1 MQWYYMVNIQM
12 LGGRRMEKAM
22 VIINPTSGKEE
33 GINYGELLT
42 EKLAGTYTVELRETQ
57 GEGDAT
63 RFARQACEEQ
73 YALVVLVGG
82 DGTVHEG
89 IEGIAEQPHRPKVAV
104 VPLGTVN
111 DFARALHIPLEAE
124 EAIAIIGERTKMV
137 DIGKVNDHYFMNL
150 VAIGMLPQ
158 AVGDVSIEQKTKMGS
173 FAYFFEGAKA
183 AISNDTFQLQLQ
195 HDNGEFDGEVMLF
208 LIALTDSVASFR
220 NIAQEAVV
228 DDGLMHCYVIKAGS
242 LLDTARVF
250 TTLFSGDF
258 SDDTSVEHFNTK
270 MVKAQSNTP
279 LSLNLDGDMIGELPA
294 TFEVLPRHIEVFAG
308 RNEEA

>member
-1 MQWYYMVNIQM
+1 MK
-12 LGGRRMEKAM
+12 KAM
-22 VIINPTSGKEE
+22 VIINPTSGKEQ
-33 GINYGELLT
+33 GVQYGDLL
-42 EKLAGTYTVELRETQ
+42 EQKLAATHDVDVRETA

-63 RFARQACEEQ
+63 RFATEACEAQ
-73 YALVVLVGG
+73 YDLVVLVGG

-89 IEGIAEQPHRPKVAV
+89 IEGIAEQSHRPKVAV

-137 DIGKVNDHYFMNL
+137 DIGKVNGHYFMNL
-150 VAIGMLPQ
+150 VAIGELPQ
-158 AVGDVSIEQKTKMGS
+158 AVGDVSIEQKTKLGA

-183 AISNDTFQLQLQ
+183 AIANETFHMKLRY
-195 HDNGEFDGEVMLF
+195 DGGEFEGETMLF

-228 DDGLMHCYVIKAGS
+228 DDGQMHCYIIKAGS
-242 LLDTARVF
+242 VLDTARVL

-258 SDDTSVEHFNTK
+258 SDDTSVEQFNATK
-270 MVKAQSNTP
+270 VEVEATTP

-308 RNEEA
+308 TNKNA